1 MSKKTNIEHL
11 RELVKDNDEAN
22 EFLDA
27 IQDQFDAADTVLK
40 DKEEKITLLEEDVSN
55 LKTELREAEEEPAL
69 KIDAGIGVINWN
81 SDNIRLMSLMET
93 LGEKVKQHG
102 DMRVQNF
109 LINAL

>member
-27 IQDQFDAADTVLK
+27 IEEQFDASNTILK
-40 DKEEKITLLEEDVSN
+40 DAEDEISSLEEDVSN

-93 LGEKVKQHG
+93 LGEKIKQHG
-102 DMRVQNF
+102 DVRVQN
-109 LINAL
+109 LLNAL